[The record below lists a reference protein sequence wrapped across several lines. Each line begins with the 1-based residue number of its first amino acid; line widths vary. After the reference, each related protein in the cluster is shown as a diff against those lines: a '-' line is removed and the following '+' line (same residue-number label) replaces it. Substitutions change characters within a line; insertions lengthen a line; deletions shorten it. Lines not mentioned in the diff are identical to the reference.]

1 MNSVFGKKTLFFH
14 EEQAMLASCPVI
26 WWEPGA
32 IRMLVAHQPGDAL
45 PIKNSVLFFLFSSER
60 ERVASLAFCYSG
72 SRILFEGAPLSR
84 EVFPFKA

>member
-1 MNSVFGKKTLFFH
+1 
-14 EEQAMLASCPVI
+14 MLASCPVI
-26 WWEPGA
+26 WWEPGAGSREPGA
-32 IRMLVAHQPGDAL
+32 IRMLVAHQPGDTL

-60 ERVASLAFCYSG
+60 ERVASLVFCYSG

>member
-1 MNSVFGKKTLFFH
+1 
-14 EEQAMLASCPVI
+14 MLASCPVI
-26 WWEPGA
+26 WWEPGAGSREPGAGSREPGA
-32 IRMLVAHQPGDAL
+32 IRMLVAHQPGDTL

-60 ERVASLAFCYSG
+60 ERVASLVFCYSG